1 MRWSDLSSVERN
13 AILGVGFGISAIV
26 GLGVIAYTQRN
37 RIASKI
43 GTVTYEFTP
52 EERVAF
58 VRVAECSRD
67 NIVRGLA
74 WSGQTAVRGAG
85 PKPTPQV
92 LDVLAR
98 QLYDH
103 IGIRPPSVPCG
114 ETL

>member
-1 MRWSDLSSVERN
+1 MRWSDFSFAERN
-13 AILGVGFGISAIV
+13 ALLGVGFGISAVI
-26 GLGVIAYTQRN
+26 GLGAFAYFQR
-37 RIASKI
+37 RKITSKVGNI
-43 GTVTYEFTP
+43 TYEFTP

-58 VRVAECSRD
+58 VRAAECSRD

-92 LDVLAR
+92 LDVLAQ

-103 IGIRPPSVPCG
+103 IGVRPPSVPCG